1 MASFVSV
8 LKHIGM
14 APVEV
19 LKWLGSPKG
28 QVVSTEVEQA
38 LEIPFPLL
46 TGFFNLFNI
55 GVKKVFT
62 IEALG
67 AATLANTPGSSEI
80 KAAAVVED
88 LTPLALQ
95 FAKENGLPAPTVE
108 QIQDFVNHLVGAGNA
123 FLGPA
128 KASTVYPVPVISKPA

>member
-19 LKWLGSPKG
+19 LKWLGTKQG
-28 QVVSTEVEQA
+28 ETVTTDVEQA
-38 LEIPFPLL
+38 LEIPFPMI
-46 TGFFNLFNI
+46 TGFVNLFNA
-55 GVKKVFT
+55 GLKKLLT

-67 AATLANTPGSSEI
+67 AVTVAGSTGSSEM
-80 KAAAVVED
+80 KAAAVVTD

-95 FAKENGLPAPTVE
+95 FAETYGLPTPTAE
-108 QIQDFVNHLVGAGNA
+108 QIQNFVDHLVGAGNA
-123 FLGPA
+123 FLAPA
-128 KASTVYPVPVISKPA
+128 NALPAPEVAKPA